1 MSSCSYEEFYKE
13 YAENR
18 KFGFSW
24 GLYMVCIVL
33 CPEEKIGWE
42 GDIAIRDI
50 LVRRFEHIASL
61 EENVPKNCIVI
72 RKRLLDLIREAR
84 THGVI

>member
-13 YAENR
+13 YAEKR

-33 CPEEKIGWE
+33 CPEVKMGWE
-42 GDIAIRDI
+42 GDISIRDI
-50 LVRRFEHIASL
+50 LVRRFEHIASV
-61 EENVPKNCIVI
+61 EENVPKNLIEI
-72 RKRLLDLIREAR
+72 RKSLLDLIREVR